1 MLTLF
6 VRCENDWCALLH
18 VSHTKLLYGTTTAPN
33 PNLDSRSARAQVTRC
48 EWVCF
53 EREGEGSVGA
63 KGGDFA
69 PQSAHTQFSG
79 SRWSLRS
86 SASAFASD
94 ILRSASAVGS
104 IWGRGELRSE
114 TPAHQLAGGKSF

>member
-1 MLTLF
+1 MLIGGASHEQPVL
-6 VRCENDWCALLH
+6 VSDACRAL
-18 VSHTKLLYGTTTAPN
+18 HT
-33 PNLDSRSARAQVTRC
+33 RSARAQVTQC

-94 ILRSASAVGS
+94 ILRSASAQ
-104 IWGRGELRSE
+104 IWGRGEIG
-114 TPAHQLAGGKSF
+114 TPAHQLEIN